1 MAVTAR
7 RTRDK
12 DAADE
17 GGNGKKKFS
26 GEVFIVRERC
36 KGCGF
41 CVEFCPTKVLALDDS
56 FNKKGYHPPQV
67 VNLDAC
73 NGCDLCGLYCPDF
86 AIHGVRHKNK
96 EVD

>member
-36 KGCGF
+36 KGCG
-41 CVEFCPTKVLALDDS
+41 VP
-56 FNKKGYHPPQV
+56 
-67 VNLDAC
+67 
-73 NGCDLCGLYCPDF
+73 
-86 AIHGVRHKNK
+86 
-96 EVD
+96 